1 MQTNTT
7 LQDTDIEINTDPC
20 ADPSATSP
28 LPFSLALTFL
38 IAGIYFGV
46 LLTKAQVISWIRIQ
60 EMFHFQSF
68 HMYGVIGLAIITGA
82 IGVQVLR
89 YSGVRS
95 ITKQSISIRKVAFQ
109 KGQILGGLIF
119 GIGWALTGACPG
131 PIFAV
136 IGSGYS
142 VFIVILVSALAGTWV
157 YGRLRNRLPH

>member
-1 MQTNTT
+1 MQKNTV
-7 LQDTDIEINTDPC
+7 LPETDIEINTDPC
-20 ADPSATSP
+20 ADPSATKP
-28 LPFSLALTFL
+28 LPFSLAFTFL

-60 EMFHFQSF
+60 EIFHFQSF
-68 HMYGVIGLAIITGA
+68 HMYGVIGSAIITGA
-82 IGVQVLR
+82 IGVQLLR
-89 YSGVRS
+89 YRRIRS
-95 ITKQSISIRKVAFQ
+95 VTQQAITIRKVAFH

-157 YGRLRNRLPH
+157 YGKLRNRLPH

>member
-7 LQDTDIEINTDPC
+7 PQDTDIEINTDPC
-20 ADPSATSP
+20 ADPSSITP
-28 LPFSLALTFL
+28 LPFSLAIAFL
-38 IAGIYFGV
+38 VAGIYFGV
-46 LLTKAQVISWIRIQ
+46 LLTMAQVISLIRIQ

-68 HMYGVIGLAIITGA
+68 HMYGVIGSAIITGA

-89 YSGVRS
+89 YSGVQS
-95 ITKQSISIRKVAFQ
+95 VTQQLITIRKVAFQ

-157 YGRLRNRLPH
+157 YGKLRNKLPH

>member
-1 MQTNTT
+1 MEKNTV
-7 LQDTDIEINTDPC
+7 LPDTDIEINTDPC
-20 ADPSATSP
+20 ADPSATTP
-28 LPFSLALTFL
+28 LSFSLALTFL

-68 HMYGVIGLAIITGA
+68 HMFGVIGSAIITGA
-82 IGVQVLR
+82 IGVQLLR
-89 YSGVRS
+89 YRRIRS
-95 ITKQSISIRKVAFQ
+95 VTQQAITIRKVAFH

-157 YGRLRNRLPH
+157 YGKLRNRLPH

>member
-1 MQTNTT
+1 MQKNTV
-7 LQDTDIEINTDPC
+7 LPETDIEINTDPC
-20 ADPSATSP
+20 ADPSATTP
-28 LPFSLALTFL
+28 LSFSLALTFL

-68 HMYGVIGLAIITGA
+68 HMFGVIGSAIITGA
-82 IGVQVLR
+82 IGVQLLR
-89 YSGVRS
+89 YRRIRS
-95 ITKQSISIRKVAFQ
+95 VTQQAITIRKVAFH

-157 YGRLRNRLPH
+157 YGKLRNRLPH

>member
-1 MQTNTT
+1 MEKNTV
-7 LQDTDIEINTDPC
+7 LPDTDIEINTDPC
-20 ADPSATSP
+20 ADPSATTP
-28 LPFSLALTFL
+28 LSFSLALTFL

-60 EMFHFQSF
+60 EIFHFQSF
-68 HMYGVIGLAIITGA
+68 HMYGVIGSAIITGA
-82 IGVQVLR
+82 IGVQLLR
-89 YSGVRS
+89 YRRIRS
-95 ITKQSISIRKVAFQ
+95 VTQQAITIRKVAFH

-157 YGRLRNRLPH
+157 YGKLRNRLPH

>member
-1 MQTNTT
+1 MQKNSV

-20 ADPSATSP
+20 ANPADTAP

-68 HMYGVIGLAIITGA
+68 HMYGVIGSAIITGA
-82 IGVQVLR
+82 IGVQVLKAR
-89 YSGVRS
+89 KQQT
-95 ITKQSISIRKVAFQ
+95 ITKQAITIRKVDFQ
-109 KGQILGGLIF
+109 KGQIVGGLIF

-131 PIFAV
+131 PIFAI

>member
-1 MQTNTT
+1 MQKNIV

-20 ADPSATSP
+20 ADPSETRP

-68 HMYGVIGLAIITGA
+68 HMYGVIGTAIITGA

-89 YSGVRS
+89 YSKIRS
-95 ITKQSISIRKVAFQ
+95 VSQQPITIRKVSFQ

-157 YGRLRNRLPH
+157 YGKLRNRLPH

>member
-1 MQTNTT
+1 MQKNTV
-7 LQDTDIEINTDPC
+7 LPDTDIEINTDPC
-20 ADPSATSP
+20 ADPSATKP
-28 LPFSLALTFL
+28 LPFSLAFTFL

-60 EMFHFQSF
+60 EIFHFQSF
-68 HMYGVIGLAIITGA
+68 HMYGVIGSAIITGA
-82 IGVQVLR
+82 IGVQLLR
-89 YSGVRS
+89 YRRIRS
-95 ITKQSISIRKVAFQ
+95 VTQQAITIRKVAFH

-157 YGRLRNRLPH
+157 YGKLRNRLPH

>member
-1 MQTNTT
+1 MQKNTV
-7 LQDTDIEINTDPC
+7 LPETDIEINTDPC
-20 ADPSATSP
+20 ADPSATKP
-28 LPFSLALTFL
+28 LPFSLAFTFL

-68 HMYGVIGLAIITGA
+68 HMYGVIGSAIITGA
-82 IGVQVLR
+82 IGVQLLR
-89 YSGVRS
+89 YRRIRS
-95 ITKQSISIRKVAFQ
+95 VTQQAITIRKVAFH

-157 YGRLRNRLPH
+157 YGKLRNRLPH

>member
-7 LQDTDIEINTDPC
+7 LQDTDIEINTDAC
-20 ADPSATSP
+20 ADPSATKP

-68 HMYGVIGLAIITGA
+68 HMYGVIGSAIITGA
-82 IGVQVLR
+82 IGVLVMR

-95 ITKQSISIRKVAFQ
+95 ITQQSITIRKVAFQ
-109 KGQILGGLIF
+109 KGQILGGLMF
-119 GIGWALTGACPG
+119 GIG
-131 PIFAV
+131 
-136 IGSGYS
+136 
-142 VFIVILVSALAGTWV
+142 
-157 YGRLRNRLPH
+157 